1 MPRAIKGR
9 PRWRR
14 DELDTLC
21 QLATQRTNTQL
32 AELLGRSK
40 AAISCEISLLKLRG
54 TGARTK
60 VKVPM
65 SPQETR
71 DHVQRMMQLS
81 ARIAQLKKMK
91 VKAA

>member
-1 MPRAIKGR
+1 
-9 PRWRR
+9 
-14 DELDTLC
+14 
-21 QLATQRTNTQL
+21 
-32 AELLGRSK
+32 
-40 AAISCEISLLKLRG
+40 
-54 TGARTK
+54 
-60 VKVPM
+60 M